1 MDGSTQ
7 TLSPKPLLQQKFQ
20 KPRGIP
26 RSGKKK
32 FHLQWLKSLNAHLL
46 HCRDELHDWSTRT
59 WHQLQFFATSTH
71 KKLTELMGHR
81 IVQKR
86 GEKKKKPK
94 KPRAESIQVAFAQRT
109 SHQHWQTC
117 EVNQSA
123 HNSCKRCAQPKIRW
137 KSLGKKKL
145 CCSNCNPSLKP

>member
-32 FHLQWLKSLNAHLL
+32 FHLQWLSHWTHICYIAEMNCMTEAQEHDISCNFLQHPHIKSSLSLW
-46 HCRDELHDWSTRT
+46 DT
-59 WHQLQFFATSTH
+59 
-71 KKLTELMGHR
+71 
-81 IVQKR
+81 QKQNHAKA
-86 GEKKKKPK
+86 GKKKNKPK

-117 EVNQSA
+117 ELNQSA

-137 KSLGKKKL
+137 KKNCAAQIVTQALNPKL
-145 CCSNCNPSLKP
+145 